1 MLWQVESTAYPVK
14 QNDRVGTYGD
24 AIGDV
29 DGDGVPDVYLSS
41 PQGYGGGFVI
51 LLNSDGTAKSVV
63 EIRDGKNGVPSGFF
77 ASSGRAGFY
86 SGNRNVDMD
95 GDGVPDLFIGNEFR
109 FSVFLMLLNRDGTVK
124 RAIKYQP
131 GVNGVPSAVGELSA
145 WCLPSV
151 IGDVDGNGVPDVFV
165 GAHHSDHF
173 KGGGCVIL
181 LNPDL
186 TAKTA
191 VRLTNGYNGV
201 PSDYFSGMTGLTVY
215 PLGDFDGDGVPDVL
229 LGASRLR
236 DVDGI
241 DGGGAII
248 MLLNA
253 DGTAKELVKLA
264 SGMSGIPAGM
274 FRSGD
279 EVRAAAVLGDVD
291 GDGVTDLMLSGPN
304 HYTVGNVGKGGGVYY
319 LALLNPDGTVKTL
332 TRIANGEGGMPDG
345 QMTSSAWYVARGA
358 ALGDVNGDGIT
369 DFAAGVPIDRNI
381 GSLCVIMP
389 GIIPPSNGAQS
400 VGFGGTNVVE
410 RPLHLTTAN
419 EVVAWDKFVAEADI
433 PAGTTLAYSIGRV
446 VGNDFVYDLGS
457 TFTDIPAPVPLDGLD
472 ISGLSPEYQDL
483 VVRITYTG
491 STAPTIRKVYA
502 TYLTD
507 TWQSFTFT
515 VRVDDPVAAGVLPD
529 INNTVTIT
537 DNKDDH
543 SVDPTVTPAS
553 ISGYVWHDENYDKVF
568 NDHEKGI
575 PGVTITLTGTDALGN
590 PVHATTTTDED
601 GYYNF
606 IGLFPGV
613 YTITETQPDGYI
625 STTGLLGTVGGE
637 TRGTNVD
644 ILDDILAEITL
655 NAGVRGVR
663 YDFGEVFENTEP
675 SIQLIKEGR
684 YIPGAPGTACQWLY
698 FATNFNAFIFG
709 DLYTSGGDT
718 EYRLAVGGSA
728 SFTGGYSVGQP
739 VYGKPLPVYT
749 DGTTDM
755 LIVGGDLYDGYFG
768 VNGNIVYGGTR
779 YGPYRYMPDGNL
791 VYQATNITFDA
802 SGNVSRDGTGQTW
815 LDLYERIVTAS
826 AQMAALGERGVVTND
841 FTQPHFGYLTG
852 NDPWLNVFHVDAADW
867 SMSQSDYIIEAPAD
881 SVVLVNIHGDDVSI
895 TYGAMR
901 LVGIEPDHVIFNYVD
916 ATNIV
921 VESFTHSGSVVAPY
935 ASAQL
940 HGGSIDGAAILG
952 GDVVTGRGFEFHNF
966 GFGAYCLGAGEGA
979 TIEYTFTVI
988 NDGGVPLHDIT
999 IDDPLVEVTGGPITV
1014 LQPGET
1020 NSTTFT
1026 ATYTLTPA
1034 DFLAGFVTNT
1044 ATASGIAVTGDIVSD
1059 TDSET
1064 VIFRGTGPFGTTVDE
1079 AEEGE
1084 EVSGDAGENGT
1095 GATGETGTGEAGDT
1109 GDAGGTE
1116 PATGVGDGTGTGET
1130 GATDGTGAGTGTGGA
1145 GAAAEPPSYVR
1156 ADFGVTAIEFVG
1168 PAPTVTGEVFEIRF
1182 TVENRGQIAGDAGNA
1197 GIFISHA
1204 NPVSIGEVPDA
1215 LVEIGMMQPGEI
1227 RVVEIGGLAAAMTR
1241 GTHHV
1246 RVYAD
1251 MDDVTREWSE
1261 GDNQLPLAYTISPIR
1276 LAVTFDTAAGGLRLI
1291 WNSYWGDRYI
1301 VYRTTDLRQPFEPI
1315 ATVDATYPE
1324 NTFVDPNP
1332 PAGGA
1337 FYKIGVLLP

>member
-1 MLWQVESTAYPVK
+1 MK
-14 QNDRVGTYGD
+14 
-24 AIGDV
+24 
-29 DGDGVPDVYLSS
+29 
-41 PQGYGGGFVI
+41 
-51 LLNSDGTAKSVV
+51 
-63 EIRDGKNGVPSGFF
+63 
-77 ASSGRAGFY
+77 
-86 SGNRNVDMD
+86 M
-95 GDGVPDLFIGNEFR
+95 
-109 FSVFLMLLNRDGTVK
+109 
-124 RAIKYQP
+124 
-131 GVNGVPSAVGELSA
+131 
-145 WCLPSV
+145 
-151 IGDVDGNGVPDVFV
+151 
-165 GAHHSDHF
+165 
-173 KGGGCVIL
+173 
-181 LNPDL
+181 
-186 TAKTA
+186 
-191 VRLTNGYNGV
+191 
-201 PSDYFSGMTGLTVY
+201 
-215 PLGDFDGDGVPDVL
+215 
-229 LGASRLR
+229 
-236 DVDGI
+236 
-241 DGGGAII
+241 
-248 MLLNA
+248 
-253 DGTAKELVKLA
+253 
-264 SGMSGIPAGM
+264 
-274 FRSGD
+274 
-279 EVRAAAVLGDVD
+279 
-291 GDGVTDLMLSGPN
+291 
-304 HYTVGNVGKGGGVYY
+304 
-319 LALLNPDGTVKTL
+319 
-332 TRIANGEGGMPDG
+332 
-345 QMTSSAWYVARGA
+345 
-358 ALGDVNGDGIT
+358 
-369 DFAAGVPIDRNI
+369 
-381 GSLCVIMP
+381 
-389 GIIPPSNGAQS
+389 
-400 VGFGGTNVVE
+400 
-410 RPLHLTTAN
+410 
-419 EVVAWDKFVAEADI
+419 
-433 PAGTTLAYSIGRV
+433 
-446 VGNDFVYDLGS
+446 
-457 TFTDIPAPVPLDGLD
+457 
-472 ISGLSPEYQDL
+472 
-483 VVRITYTG
+483 TYTG
-491 STAPTIRKVYA
+491 TEPPTVGKLHA
-502 TYLTD
+502 TYVTG
-507 TWQSFTFT
+507 TWPSFTFT
-515 VRVDDPVAAGVLPD
+515 VRVDKPVAAGVLPD
-529 INNTVTIT
+529 INNTVTITTSTPESDYTNNSDEADIMIRTLDLEVAKTADTVAALTNDLVTFTLAWCNNGPWPAANAVLKDILPTGLTFVSSEPAHDAVSTVYGATVYSWNLGDVEPGATGVVTVVARVNANVSGRTLVNTARIGNDRQETDYTNNEDSVPVVVKQLANVWIAKSGPATVRLGGEAVYTLAYGNNGNAAATNVVVTDTLPAGLAFVSADPAPTSSEGQVQSWDLGILEPGTSGTISLTALVGNDFAGLFGKPLVNRAAITTTTTEVTIT

-606 IGLFPGV
+606 TGLFPGV

-718 EYRLAVGGSA
+718 ECRLAVGGRA

-815 LDLYERIVTAS
+815 LALYERIVTAS

-1130 GATDGTGAGTGTGGA
+1130 GAKDGTGAGTGTGGA

-1276 LAVTFDTAAGGLRLI
+1276 MAVTFDTAAGGLRLI